1 MKIDTSL
8 FNDPGEKINKAAVKD
23 VLNSWASFNAGV
35 KKLNVKELYV
45 AFRTECV
52 RADRAAVK
60 QRLIQRIRVKIADQI
75 EAFLVE
81 HEQQLKQ
88 GE

>member
-1 MKIDTSL
+1 MKIDASL
-8 FNDPGEKINKAAVKD
+8 FNDPGEKLNKQAVKD
-23 VLNSWASFNAGV
+23 VLDSWASFNAGV
-35 KKLNVKELYV
+35 KNLNVKELYV

-52 RADRAAVK
+52 RADRAAFK

-75 EAFLVE
+75 EVFLVE
-81 HEQQLKQ
+81 QDQQLKQ